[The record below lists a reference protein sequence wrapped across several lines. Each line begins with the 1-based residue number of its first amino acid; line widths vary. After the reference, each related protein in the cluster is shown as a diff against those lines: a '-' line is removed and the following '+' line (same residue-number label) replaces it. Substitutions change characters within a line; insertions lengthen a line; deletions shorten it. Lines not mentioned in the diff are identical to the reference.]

1 MKTVLI
7 IGASSY
13 VGARIYFDLQD
24 KYRLIGT
31 YFHHP
36 LSTKFLQL
44 NLTDREYVSKMFHK
58 MKPDVVIHVANYPS
72 PRSAV
77 NNEKNFI
84 ALNKKATEYVV
95 ESANDSG
102 AKVIFISS
110 QAANNPDDLY
120 GKLKRESE
128 DRVRTVRAGYII
140 LRPSLIVGFSPN
152 TTSDRPF
159 NRMLRCLDDG
169 VKAGEFD
176 TSWKLQPTYLG
187 HISGVIDK
195 AIQNAVWNNVIPI
208 FIDKLVTQYQIARD
222 ILGRFGVSVRPVDL
236 HFHIPPSSDDVTRFM
251 KFDLPPHSYDEMI
264 ETIVGEIKNRKMF
277 ALSG

>member
-1 MKTVLI
+1 MKTVLLT
-7 IGASSY
+7 GASSY
-13 VGARIYFDLQD
+13 VGARIYADIKD
-24 KYRLIGT
+24 AYRVIGT
-31 YFHHP
+31 YFHHRLFP
-36 LSTKFLQL
+36 QFVRLDLTKKEAVEKAF
-44 NLTDREYVSKMFHK
+44 RSV
-58 MKPDVVIHVANYPS
+58 KPDVVVHVANYPS
-72 PRSAV
+72 GKHAR
-77 NNEKNFI
+77 NNEEAFI
-84 ALNKKATEYVV
+84 ALNGNATGHIAQ
-95 ESANDSG
+95 SANDSG

-128 DRVRTVRAGYII
+128 DRVRRVRAGYII

-159 NRMLRCLDDG
+159 NRILRCLDDG

-236 HFHIPPSSDDVTRFM
+236 HFHIPPSSDDVTRFK

-277 ALSG
+277 ALLG